1 MFFGRS
7 IHFSMIVAVTIT
19 FTVSAAITTALTVI
33 AFLIR
38 SSSRAG
44 LVLVRGRTPVIMP
57 FVR

>member
-1 MFFGRS
+1 
-7 IHFSMIVAVTIT
+7 MIVPVTIT